1 MKLVSHV
8 PHGREMEKVTRI
20 PREQEIEPVLHVSQ
34 EQESRV
40 PELQRTL
47 HVPQEQEKEWISHV
61 PRDQEKVSKEESI
74 CDQHEEDGTD
84 LPEPS
89 APSPNATQREAA
101 ETSSTTSEGTVPAES
116 EPMDAEEYG
125 AGSEQSEPSR
135 IELQVGSGGSGSN
148 LLTNHLIVSV
158 DSEPMETEEEDG
170 ADSELPGPSS
180 WAALQAGLQG
190 SRCPTFTPTF
200 LLQPESGSEDETSL
214 EEEPLDLS
222 CSAPLPHSPQ
232 VGSGGSRGPTFTL
245 QLESEREDE
254 TSSMEEPL
262 DLSCSAPLPHSSQT
276 LYPSFRSPPLY
287 MDVPTP
293 ITGAYSP
300 GPVMEDC
307 PPSAPG
313 SPHPPPLNSDQQLWL
328 LFEVQRQQLLLQKR
342 SQRTHDLQVQQQRRH
357 FLAMQRGQQRIE
369 RHLLTISRNLE
380 DICRG
385 LCPTMRTEPTQRA
398 RTARGRRSRSHKEKE
413 GGSL

>member
-1 MKLVSHV
+1 
-8 PHGREMEKVTRI
+8 
-20 PREQEIEPVLHVSQ
+20 
-34 EQESRV
+34 
-40 PELQRTL
+40 
-47 HVPQEQEKEWISHV
+47 
-61 PRDQEKVSKEESI
+61 
-74 CDQHEEDGTD
+74 
-84 LPEPS
+84 
-89 APSPNATQREAA
+89 
-101 ETSSTTSEGTVPAES
+101 
-116 EPMDAEEYG
+116 
-125 AGSEQSEPSR
+125 
-135 IELQVGSGGSGSN
+135 
-148 LLTNHLIVSV
+148 
-158 DSEPMETEEEDG
+158 
-170 ADSELPGPSS
+170 
-180 WAALQAGLQG
+180 
-190 SRCPTFTPTF
+190 
-200 LLQPESGSEDETSL
+200 
-214 EEEPLDLS
+214 
-222 CSAPLPHSPQ
+222 
-232 VGSGGSRGPTFTL
+232 
-245 QLESEREDE
+245 
-254 TSSMEEPL
+254 MEEPL